1 MCHHKNVTH
10 DSLIKDAVKC
20 EANMDPL
27 ERWRLILHGH
37 TVCSCGTVHTSTILK
52 VKSSLQTTRHLFVN
66 LSGQYRYNLA
76 HVHVAFFSSLK
87 KYGSRCDV
95 FSFLCKPTEN
105 WEKNRAETKSKKPTW
120 DLSFLWSTCSPPW
133 ALYLCTLALLFV
145 FICHH
150 RAAWINAWHLT
161 TYFTFY
167 ILKLLS
173 ISALGFIHVCFS
185 F

>member
-10 DSLIKDAVKC
+10 DSMIKDAVKC

-95 FSFLCKPTEN
+95 CFHFSASQRKTGRRTELRLNQRNPPEIFLFFEAPVLLPERFIYVHSRSC
-105 WEKNRAETKSKKPTW
+105 
-120 DLSFLWSTCSPPW
+120 LSSFVIIV
-133 ALYLCTLALLFV
+133 LLE
-145 FICHH
+145 
-150 RAAWINAWHLT
+150 
-161 TYFTFY
+161 
-167 ILKLLS
+167 
-173 ISALGFIHVCFS
+173 
-185 F
+185 